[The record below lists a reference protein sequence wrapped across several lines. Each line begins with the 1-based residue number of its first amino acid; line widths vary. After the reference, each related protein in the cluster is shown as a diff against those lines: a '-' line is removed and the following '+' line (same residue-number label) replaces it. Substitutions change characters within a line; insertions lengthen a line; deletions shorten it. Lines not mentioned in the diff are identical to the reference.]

1 MSAKHAN
8 TPIASKFS
16 LTMHYRG
23 ALGRPIVG
31 LEHGRTFGSPI
42 ELQAA
47 HRPDRGARLM
57 FNKLQLPLCPATVRA
72 TPTTCPCSPLLLPI
86 AHRQIAPSL

>member
-1 MSAKHAN
+1 MSAKHAR
-8 TPIASKFS
+8 PQSQVKFS

-31 LEHGRTFGSPI
+31 LEHERTFGSPI

-47 HRPDRGARLM
+47 HRPDQGARLM
-57 FNKLQLPLCPATVRA
+57 LQLPL
-72 TPTTCPCSPLLLPI
+72 
-86 AHRQIAPSL
+86 